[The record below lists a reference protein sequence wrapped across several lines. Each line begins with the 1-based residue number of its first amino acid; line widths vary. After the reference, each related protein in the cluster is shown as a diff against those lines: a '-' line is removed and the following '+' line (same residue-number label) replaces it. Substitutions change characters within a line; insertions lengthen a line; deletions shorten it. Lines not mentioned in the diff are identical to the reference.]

1 MVTTSVLLI
10 DDDAATGR
18 QLQSALVK
26 QGYSVSTSVPG
37 LQAIRQ
43 MLVDEPDLVV
53 LGMDSQQDDWGFCR
67 GLLTFLDRPLILMLS
82 TRNKLDRVRA
92 LELGADDCM
101 VKPVCTIEAVA
112 RIRAL
117 LRRSTA
123 DFSRP
128 RRGFFVD
135 GDLVVDMTRR
145 EAWLDEEPVALTP
158 TEFRLLCCFASHVG
172 EILPHERLIVHVWGP
187 DYTGARDA
195 VKLYVHQ
202 LRKKIEPDP
211 NQPRRILTRRG
222 EGYLFQ
228 RIADK
233 QVPA

>member
-1 MVTTSVLLI
+1 M
-10 DDDAATGR
+10 
-18 QLQSALVK
+18 QSALVK
-26 QGYSVSTSVPG
+26 QGYEVNVSVPG

-43 MLVDEPDLVV
+43 MLIEEPDLVV
-53 LGMDSQQDDWGFCR
+53 LGMNSHQDDWSFCR
-67 GLLTFLDRPLILMLS
+67 RLLTFLDRPLMLMLS

-101 VKPVCTIEAVA
+101 VKPIITVEAVA

-117 LRRSTA
+117 LRRSRA

-128 RRGFFVD
+128 RRGYYVD
-135 GDLVVDMTRR
+135 GDLVVDMSRR
-145 EAWLDEEPVALTP
+145 EAWVNDQPVALTP
-158 TEFRLLCCFASHVG
+158 TEFRLLCCFASHEG
-172 EILPHERLIVHVWGP
+172 EIISHDRLIVHVWGP

-211 NQPRRILTRRG
+211 RQPRRILTRRG

-228 RIADK
+228 RIGD
-233 QVPA
+233 QRVPD